1 MCEGNRRLC
10 KKYKK
15 SVDDTKA
22 SIYTLKYWIQD
33 ALQLNHNICYI
44 MSEINRTNDLYICT
58 DRINFN
64 EQGNVK
70 ILLHP
75 ELIAH
80 KINLDV
86 HTHVVKQ
93 RSKNGSNYAKKPM

>member
-1 MCEGNRRLC
+1 
-10 KKYKK
+10 
-15 SVDDTKA
+15 
-22 SIYTLKYWIQD
+22 
-33 ALQLNHNICYI
+33 

-58 DRINFN
+58 DRINLN

-70 ILLHP
+70 IFLHP

-93 RSKNGSNYAKKPM
+93 RSEKWFQLRKEA

>member
-1 MCEGNRRLC
+1 
-10 KKYKK
+10 
-15 SVDDTKA
+15 
-22 SIYTLKYWIQD
+22 
-33 ALQLNHNICYI
+33 

-58 DRINFN
+58 DRINLN

-86 HTHVVKQ
+86 HTHVLKQ
-93 RSKNGSNYAKKPM
+93 RSEKWF